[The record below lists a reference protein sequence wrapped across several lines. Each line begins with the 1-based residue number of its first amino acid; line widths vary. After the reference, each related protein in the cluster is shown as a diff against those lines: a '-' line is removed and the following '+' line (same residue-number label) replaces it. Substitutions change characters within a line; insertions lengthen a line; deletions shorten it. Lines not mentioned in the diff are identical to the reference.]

1 MCRWHTLDNVQHNS
15 RGTQRFQ
22 SCGHYNMPDMLTVGQ
37 GAQTREEYRSQMA
50 LFAAMGSPLIIVT
63 RTRTAGLRRS
73 DGLRSLRMS
82 CAQGTD
88 IRRLSQE
95 SLAILTNPSLL
106 AIDKDP
112 NCVRWRCTSSCARVA
127 NLGMLS
133 AAAR

>member
-63 RTRTAGLRRS
+63 RTRTAGRRRS
-73 DGLRSLRMS
+73 DGLRSLRVS
-82 CAQGTD
+82 CAQGTV
-88 IRRLSQE
+88 E
-95 SLAILTNPSLL
+95 SLR
-106 AIDKDP
+106 DEDH
-112 NCVRWRCTSSCARVA
+112 NCADEVRPPWLPLRSRAGR
-127 NLGMLS
+127 
-133 AAAR
+133 

>member
-63 RTRTAGLRRS
+63 RTEVPFECCTNRT
-73 DGLRSLRMS
+73 
-82 CAQGTD
+82 
-88 IRRLSQE
+88 
-95 SLAILTNPSLL
+95 
-106 AIDKDP
+106 IDLMASGI
-112 NCVRWRCTSSCARVA
+112 SS
-127 NLGMLS
+127 
-133 AAAR
+133 